1 MDNKTRIKIE
11 DYKNYLEN
19 SKIML
24 KPRKEL
30 EIKRTKYSPKVLI
43 RLQIDNKIMIIKYY
57 KHLME

>member
-24 KPRKEL
+24 KPRKRL
-30 EIKRTKYSPKVLI
+30 EKKRTKYSPKILI
-43 RLQIDNKIMIIKYY
+43 RLQI
-57 KHLME
+57 E

>member
-24 KPRKEL
+24 KPRKGL
-30 EIKRTKYSPKVLI
+30 EIKRTKYSPKILI
-43 RLQIDNKIMIIKYY
+43 RLQI
-57 KHLME
+57 E